1 MNPTVR
7 TRKQRGCVMQHRR
20 RFKQNIT
27 LKDRLTAWADEV
39 RERAKKLPPGPE
51 RNALLKESK
60 SGRSSVSF
68 GRLGQFAGTTAA
80 KVSAIGHRSIAR
92 HAIVAYVRT
101 FHLFAR
107 SGHEVPVACRQDHRP
122 RNAN

>member
-1 MNPTVR
+1 MVPGVPIRFVFTSEQIGTRRHVRFRVRMNPTVR

-51 RNALLKESK
+51 RNALLKKASQAE
-60 SGRSSVSF
+60 
-68 GRLGQFAGTTAA
+68 AA
-80 KVSAIGHRSIAR
+80 S
-92 HAIVAYVRT
+92 
-101 FHLFAR
+101 HL
-107 SGHEVPVACRQDHRP
+107 DDW
-122 RNAN
+122 ANSPGLQPPK